1 MRTNILLTYVYRS
14 ITLVKKG
21 EQMQDYADPLIN
33 AREFLRRTEES
44 LLANNYMGAYHHA
57 MQAFREVEA
66 LLDYCLDKTK
76 ELS

>member
-1 MRTNILLTYVYRS
+1 
-14 ITLVKKG
+14 
-21 EQMQDYADPLIN
+21 MQDYADPLIN